1 MSERVR
7 VGAAVLERDDD
18 PRSTRSTLSRSN
30 HDAHRETVEAA
41 AARTASWRLIATC
54 AAVPTARVFGVDFA
68 DVSRSCGRAGD
79 DKRYGL
85 EFLSRVTSTINTNV
99 KLNSLMRAPLP
110 PSSRCVAPT
119 PGRCVPECALPVAL
133 AGMDVAKSIAVC
145 VTAVSLVRCP
155 VFCVLCS
162 VLRESAC

>member
-1 MSERVR
+1 MR

-110 PSSRCVAPT
+110 PPSRAVWFPPLAAVYLNARYRSRSREWMWP
-119 PGRCVPECALPVAL
+119 RALLFV
-133 AGMDVAKSIAVC
+133 
-145 VTAVSLVRCP
+145 
-155 VFCVLCS
+155 
-162 VLRESAC
+162 